1 MKCSSCCY
9 LMENHRWLMLY
20 RNRKPHDVNAGK
32 WIGVGGKLEPGE
44 TMRQCALREIKE
56 ETGLLA
62 EDLKYR
68 GTVWFF
74 YEGTEPEKIWLYTGE
89 EFSGTLKDCDEGMLA
104 WIPEEEL
111 SSLSLWEGD
120 RIFLK
125 KLMEQNS
132 GIFSLELHYDRYGT
146 LLGWK
151 EREAEQE

>member
-1 MKCSSCCY
+1 
-9 LMENHRWLMLY
+9 
-20 RNRKPHDVNAGK
+20 
-32 WIGVGGKLEPGE
+32 
-44 TMRQCALREIKE
+44 
-56 ETGLLA
+56 
-62 EDLKYR
+62 
-68 GTVWFF
+68 
-74 YEGTEPEKIWLYTGE
+74 GE